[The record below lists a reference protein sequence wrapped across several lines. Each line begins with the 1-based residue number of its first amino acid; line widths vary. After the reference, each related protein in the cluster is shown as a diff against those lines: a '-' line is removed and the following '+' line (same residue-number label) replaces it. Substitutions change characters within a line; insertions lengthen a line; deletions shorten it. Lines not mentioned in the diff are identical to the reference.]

1 MQEES
6 TDECELSGIHS
17 LLIDDR
23 LTCFE
28 EIVIIWLENI
38 LVYRYSIKRSNCVT
52 NVETIS
58 VGYLRVVLVRDQS
71 LDFENLMHLFQGSAL
86 GAMVVLY
93 RLQHYDERVIVLL
106 HYLIQEISS
115 LLDVTSEIKLSHVSF
130 PFNELVFDQFELLQE
145 F

>member
-6 TDECELSGIHS
+6 ADECELSGIHS
-17 LLIDDR
+17 LLINDR

-52 NVETIS
+52 DVEAIS

-93 RLQHYDERVIVLL
+93 RLQH
-106 HYLIQEISS
+106 
-115 LLDVTSEIKLSHVSF
+115 
-130 PFNELVFDQFELLQE
+130 
-145 F
+145 